1 MKLPYYVWWFFLKN
15 KDDTF
20 LWLSAVNISL
30 LDDEPL
36 ILALD
41 DEIIA
46 KEDKELVEITKSI

>member
-1 MKLPYYVWWFFLKN
+1 MKN